1 MFPPAEGFTMWYFG
15 KRVDKTRAKGYVL
28 LEEYFAQYVGFKYDS
43 TRSPTEEF
51 RRLCRYRQMGK
62 GARRD
67 AREEFQLAL
76 VKEFN
81 GLYGTDEFDIRS
93 WQVLFRVLGLA
104 PIPESVPECKKVR
117 R

>member
-1 MFPPAEGFTMWYFG
+1 MW
-15 KRVDKTRAKGYVL
+15 KRADKTRAEWHVL
-28 LEEYFAQYVGFKYDS
+28 LVEYFAQYPRFNYDS

-51 RRLCRYRQMGK
+51 RRLSKHSKWGK
-62 GARRD
+62 SARRD

-81 GLYGTDEFDIRS
+81 GLYGTDEFDIHS
-93 WQVLFRVLGLA
+93 WQALFRVLGLA
-104 PIPESVPECKKVR
+104 PIPESVPECQKVR